1 MRTEGWAVFNSD
13 DAGVLAHWKFH
24 RSVNTSIW
32 ANNATMHAHTL
43 DQHKT
48 HTPPP
53 SLDVFPHTESS
64 LARRQLR
71 IWMRHCWKESE
82 EHQYKTDDRSNT
94 HTDQTLW
101 RTQNGRSNFALQTC
115 TLSSQSHE
123 RGRKILE
130 REINREL
137 LQRERSGKIFEKVRE
152 RLGGHC
158 PLHTDISTAFTLPIM
173 VFFHWYLN
181 RPNLND
187 NIIWHSIK
195 YILQISDIVIFA
207 AIWERFNILCCLD
220 ILAERTKRHKITL
233 KQQFSFS
240 ARCANYKLACNDFCI
255 QSQDL
260 PMQTQVLC
268 KRLKLQFYCHQ

>member
-24 RSVNTSIW
+24 HSVNTSIW

-64 LARRQLR
+64 LARRPLR

-82 EHQYKTDDRSNT
+82 EHQHKTDDRSNT
-94 HTDQTLW
+94 HRSNSLAHSKRKIKLCFANVHIIISKPREREKDPW
-101 RTQNGRSNFALQTC
+101 EREKEAGRS
-115 TLSSQSHE
+115 LSPAHKHFNS
-123 RGRKILE
+123 IY
-130 REINREL
+130 
-137 LQRERSGKIFEKVRE
+137 
-152 RLGGHC
+152 
-158 PLHTDISTAFTLPIM
+158 TANHDS
-173 VFFHWYLN
+173 FFHWYLS

-195 YILQISDIVIFA
+195 YILRTSDIVIFA
-207 AIWERFNILCCLD
+207 AIWERFNISCCLD
-220 ILAERTKRHKITL
+220 ILAERTKSKACKAHF
-233 KQQFSFS
+233 QQGLQTT
-240 ARCANYKLACNDFCI
+240 NYQAMTSVSKVRICQCFASSRSC
-255 QSQDL
+255 
-260 PMQTQVLC
+260 
-268 KRLKLQFYCHQ
+268 

>member
-64 LARRQLR
+64 LARRPLR

-94 HTDQTLW
+94 HKQIKLSGTLKTEDQTL
-101 RTQNGRSNFALQTC
+101 
-115 TLSSQSHE
+115 
-123 RGRKILE
+123 
-130 REINREL
+130 
-137 LQRERSGKIFEKVRE
+137 
-152 RLGGHC
+152 
-158 PLHTDISTAFTLPIM
+158 
-173 VFFHWYLN
+173 
-181 RPNLND
+181 
-187 NIIWHSIK
+187 
-195 YILQISDIVIFA
+195 
-207 AIWERFNILCCLD
+207 
-220 ILAERTKRHKITL
+220 
-233 KQQFSFS
+233 
-240 ARCANYKLACNDFCI
+240 
-255 QSQDL
+255 
-260 PMQTQVLC
+260 LC
-268 KRLKLQFYCHQ
+268 KRAHYHLKAMRDGERSLRERDKQRAPSEREKRKDPWESEREAGQSLSPAHRHFNSIYTANQDFFSLIFEQTQSKWQYHLTFD